1 MYVPIKKLRES
12 GFPEIEIEA
21 IIKEREDKFQQ
32 WKAKEQRKEK
42 EWLEKPFRL
51 LLWNAL
57 QKRIS
62 FSTKN

>member
-1 MYVPIKKLRES
+1 MYVPIKKLRKS

-21 IIKEREDKFQQ
+21 IIKERKDKFQQ